1 MKAKVVP
8 WSSVVGQSIMLLDK
22 KGAVIAQ
29 LLVMNIKSA
38 GLEVSV
44 RKERAT
50 QIAIQ
55 VTKAINDAP

>member
-38 GLEVSV
+38 DLEVST

-50 QIAIQ
+50 QIATQ
-55 VTKAINDAP
+55 VAKAINDAP